1 MIDKM
6 KDDELVDLFFSQHK
20 FEIEDN
26 GFSERVIQSL
36 PRSSWKTNRI
46 WTIVC
51 TLAAVALFVTEGGF
65 KWMQMLYYSMM
76 GNTAGWI
83 ASVHFAAPSLQ
94 SILVIYLAVLSLV
107 CVGCYNIYLS
117 AAKK

>member
-36 PRSSWKTNRI
+36 PKSSWKTNRI
-46 WTIVC
+46 WTVVC
-51 TLAAVALFVTEGGF
+51 TLAAMVLFVVEGGF
-65 KWMQMLYYSMM
+65 EWLQLLYYSMM
-76 GNTAGWI
+76 GNTAGGI
-83 ASVHFAAPSLQ
+83 ASVHFSTLSLH
-94 SILVIYLAVLSLV
+94 SILIAYLAVISLV